1 MSLWQDIRLAG
12 RLLVKDK
19 WFTVVAALA
28 LALGIGVNTAVF
40 TFANAVVLRGLPFTD
55 PDSLVS
61 IAMTDPRGRFAGVS
75 RLDFLDWR
83 SAAQSFSQLA
93 MFTGASLN
101 VSEQGRPAEQRMDRP
116 RPSNDTLFS
125 PGIVLTKLCLRRAS
139 CSRGIRPRSRN
150 SEGPPR
156 GADQTR
162 FAGSRHEG

>member
-1 MSLWQDIRLAG
+1 VSLWQDIRLAG

-28 LALGIGVNTAVF
+28 LTLGIGVNTTVF
-40 TFANAVVLRGLPFTD
+40 TFANAVVQRGLPFTD

-61 IAMTDPRGRFAGVS
+61 IAMTDQRGRFAGVS

-101 VSEQGRPAEQRMDRP
+101 VSEQAVSPSSTTGRTAPRIFGPASVKAI
-116 RPSNDTLFS
+116 SNLWT
-125 PGIVLTKLCLRRAS
+125 C
-139 CSRGIRPRSRN
+139 C
-150 SEGPPR
+150 E
-156 GADQTR
+156 
-162 FAGSRHEG
+162 